1 MLTTYIHAA
10 DADPQPKRCALR
22 CAYHRLALIRSPLTA
37 VQVKGGGHTANPGF
51 SSTTGVQVAL
61 NRFGGVTYDESTGI
75 ASVGAGNVWDNVYEA
90 LEPYSVNVVGGRVS
104 GVGIAG
110 FILGG
115 GTAVGWAS
123 CVLVSDG

>member
-1 MLTTYIHAA
+1 MQI
-10 DADPQPKRCALR
+10 
-22 CAYHRLALIRSPLTA
+22 
-37 VQVKGGGHTANPGF
+37 
-51 SSTTGVQVAL
+51 AL

-75 ASVGAGNVWDNVYEA
+75 ASIGAGNIWDNVYEA

-115 GTAVGWAS
+115 GALARAVLCSVCDGMAQDIRSRRISTVSPLTPCRDSNW
-123 CVLVSDG
+123 CYLTVLSLTSRSPRILTCSGR